1 MVFTVQPEV
10 TGASPQTAVE
20 VTVRSD
26 EYRRLQ
32 KACRDMASQCV
43 SEDLQKRWLN
53 MAKVLS
59 DRAHDANEVSR
70 PPKKRSS
77 SADQYL
83 TFWPNVDIDITFG
96 SFGNDHSTPPNPPLS
111 VLETKSQ
118 K

>member
-1 MVFTVQPEV
+1 MGPN
-10 TGASPQTAVE
+10 
-20 VTVRSD
+20 

-53 MAKVLS
+53 MAKVLL

-70 PPKKRSS
+70 SPKKGAS

-96 SFGNDHSTPPNPPLS
+96 SFANDHSTPHNPPLS
-111 VLETKSQ
+111 FLETKSQ